1 MHSDRPDN
9 RPVILLTE
17 EDTSQREDIARYLDE
32 SGFVVI
38 EAGDSDTAM
47 TILEVRSTV
56 RGFVT
61 NAHLPGRIDGFELA
75 RIVRERW
82 PSIAVIMMSGHS
94 DPSTGP
100 VPEGAEFIAK
110 PYLLEYLAP
119 TLRRMIGPASRA
131 IPTAS

>member
-1 MHSDRPDN
+1 MHSDHSEN

-17 EDTSQREDIARYLDE
+17 EDTSQRKDIARYLDE
-32 SGFVVI
+32 TGFSVI
-38 EAGDSDTAM
+38 EAGDSGTAM
-47 TILEVRSTV
+47 NILETRSAV
-56 RGFVT
+56 QGFVT

-110 PYLLEYLAP
+110 PYLLEHLAP
-119 TLRRMIGPASRA
+119 TLRRMIGPA
-131 IPTAS
+131 